1 MRRTSGRRLILS
13 CVLILVVVPLTIAFG
28 MTFLRDRSYWFI
40 SAAILVEATL
50 PFFLAFARRRPK
62 AREIVLIC
70 SLAAIAV
77 IGRCAFF
84 MLPQFKPVSAV
95 VIVSAVGL
103 GPESGFLVG
112 ALAGFVSNFFFG
124 QGPWTPWQM
133 FSFGVIGFLAGLL
146 FFRGK
151 IRKPSKTEVCVYG
164 GLSTFLIY
172 GGLMNFYSVLAF
184 STAVTKE
191 SVAAVYLSGVPFDL
205 IHAGSTVLFLFLI
218 EKPMAEKITRMRVKY
233 GLIDESERLAEAR
246 SRFRS
251 G

>member
-1 MRRTSGRRLILS
+1 MQRTSGRRLILS
-13 CVLILVVVPLTIAFG
+13 CVLLLAVVPLTIAFG
-28 MTFLRDRSYWFI
+28 MTFLRDRGYWFI
-40 SAAILVEATL
+40 SAAILLEATL
-50 PFFLAFARRRPK
+50 PFFLVFARRRPK

-77 IGRCAFF
+77 IGRGAFF

-146 FFRGK
+146 FCGK
-151 IRKPSKTEVCVYG
+151 ARKPPKTAVCVYG

-172 GGLMNFYSVLAF
+172 GGLMNLYSVLTL

-218 EKPMAEKITRMRVKY
+218 EKPMVEKITRMRVKY
-233 GLIDESERLAEAR
+233 GLIDESERLVETR
-246 SRFRS
+246 RRP